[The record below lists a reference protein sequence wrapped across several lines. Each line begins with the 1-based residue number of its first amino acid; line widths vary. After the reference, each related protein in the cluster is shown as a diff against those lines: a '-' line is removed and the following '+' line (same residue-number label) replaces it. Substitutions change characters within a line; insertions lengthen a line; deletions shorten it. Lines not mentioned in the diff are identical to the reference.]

1 MDFALTDEQQ
11 QIRDE
16 VLKICARFDDAY
28 WLERDRTA
36 TFPDAFFAAMAEG
49 NWLGIAM
56 PEAYGGAGLGITE
69 ATILMQ
75 AVAES
80 GACMSGASAIHL
92 NIFGLNPVVVF
103 GTEAQKRR
111 MLPPVIAG
119 HDKACFG
126 VTEPNAG
133 LNTTQITTRAEHRG
147 DRYVISGTKIWTS
160 TAQVASK
167 ILLLARTT
175 PLDQVKRHSH
185 GLTLFYTTLDRAHA
199 EVRLIHKMGRHAVD
213 SNMVFFDGM
222 EVPEQDRIGEEGE
235 GFRTLLHGLNP
246 ERVLVAAEA
255 IGIGRAALAKAAR
268 YARERVVF
276 GRPIG
281 QNQAIQHP
289 LAKCWAELEAAN
301 LMVMKAAWLYDQG
314 RPCGNEANAAKYL
327 AGEAGFRACEQAVMT
342 HGGMGYAQEYHVERY
357 LRESLI
363 PRIAPVSPQLILS
376 YLAERVLD
384 LPKSY

>member
-1 MDFALTDEQQ
+1 MDFALTDQQQ

-16 VLKICARFDDAY
+16 VLKLCGRFDDAY

-36 TFPDAFFAAMAEG
+36 TYPDAFFAAMAEG

-56 PEAYGGAGLGITE
+56 PEEYGGAGLGITE
-69 ATILMQ
+69 ATLLMQ

-133 LNTTQITTRAEHRG
+133 LNTTQITTRAERRG
-147 DRYVISGTKIWTS
+147 DRYIINGAKIWTS

-185 GLTLFYTTLDRAHA
+185 GLTLFYSTLDRAHA

-213 SNMVFFDGM
+213 SNMVFFEDM
-222 EVPEQDRIGEEGE
+222 EIPEEDRIGEEGE

-255 IGIGRAALAKAAR
+255 IGIGRVALERASR

-281 QNQAIQHP
+281 QNQGIQHP
-289 LAKCWAELEAAN
+289 LAKSWAELEAAN

-314 RPCGNEANAAKYL
+314 LPCGAEANAAKYL

-342 HGGMGYAQEYHVERY
+342 HGGMGYAQEFHVERY